1 MRRRTTAADAE
12 RIVDAAVAL
21 ADEVGWQRLRLF
33 EVARRLKLP
42 LPAVLQHYRDLD
54 AVADAWLRR
63 GETAM
68 LAAREKPGFDRLDP
82 SERLYRVIVAFLD
95 ALAAHRRV
103 TAEIIRAKLYLGHP
117 HHNLALVFWISRTVQ
132 WLREAALL
140 ANDTGG
146 KAVGDLRR
154 RVEEIGLTA
163 LFVATL
169 WVWAN
174 DRSARQQR
182 TRAFLKARLMRADRA
197 MARLFPRAA

>member
-1 MRRRTTAADAE
+1 MARRASAADAE
-12 RIVDAAVAL
+12 RIVDAAMEL
-21 ADEVGWQRLRLF
+21 ADAVGWPRLRLF

-42 LPAVLQHYRDLD
+42 LPAILAHYRDLD

-63 GETAM
+63 GEAAM

-82 SERLYRVIVAFLD
+82 PERLYRVIVAFLD

-103 TAEIIRAKLYLGHP
+103 TAEIFRAKLYLGHP

-132 WLREAALL
+132 WMREAALL
-140 ANDTGG
+140 ANDVGG
-146 KAVGDLRR
+146 KTVGDLRR
-154 RVEEIGLTA
+154 RVEEMGLTT

-174 DRSARQQR
+174 DRSPRQQR
-182 TRAFLKARLMRADRA
+182 TRAFLKARLERADRA

>member
-1 MRRRTTAADAE
+1 MARRASADAG

-21 ADEVGWQRLRLF
+21 ADQVGWPRVRLF

-42 LPAVLQHYRDLD
+42 LPAILTHYRDLD

-82 SERLYRVIVAFLD
+82 PERLYRVIVAFLD
-95 ALAAHRRV
+95 ALAVHRRV
-103 TAEIIRAKLYLGHP
+103 TAEIFRAKLYVGHP
-117 HHNLALVFWISRTVQ
+117 HHNLALLFWLSRTVQ
-132 WLREAALL
+132 WVREAALL
-140 ANDTGG
+140 RNDAGG
-146 KAVGDLRR
+146 RALGDVRR
-154 RVEEIGLTA
+154 RIEETGLTA

-169 WVWAN
+169 WVWAS
-174 DRSARQQR
+174 DRSPRQQR

-197 MARLFPRAA
+197 MARLFPRAT